1 MDNFL
6 EKTLLSIQ
14 DLFGSML
21 YSDEISSKK
30 GILQQLEPR
39 TKVISIILLIIII
52 NFSSSLIFMTLV
64 LLYTLF
70 LAFLSKIPYKQYIFR
85 VSAVSILF
93 SGLILIPSLF
103 NIIRNGHPLIYITTN
118 FYITKEGAISAI
130 TFMMRSFISLSLVY
144 LLTLSTKWAEL
155 IKVLS
160 LLKLPRI
167 FAVTIDMSLRYIF
180 LLLEIASNTF
190 MARKS
195 RNLGKISNSDGRKFV
210 SSSIANIFIRSQN
223 LNDEVYSAMLSRG
236 YNGEYKTINNFK
248 ISFFDY
254 IWILVNILIIISLF
268 YINSIGGKFWIQFL
282 K

>member
-21 YSDEISSKK
+21 YSDEISSRK

-39 TKVISIILLIIII
+39 TKVISILLLIIII
-52 NFSSSLIFMTLV
+52 NFSSSLIFMTLL

-103 NIIRNGHPLIYITTN
+103 NIIRNGHPLIYITDN

-144 LLTLSTKWAEL
+144 LLTLSTKWADL

-167 FAVTIDMSLRYIF
+167 FAVTIDMSLRYVF

-236 YNGEYKTINNFK
+236 YNGEYRTINNFK

-254 IWILVNILIIISLF
+254 IWVFVNILIIISLF
-268 YINSIGGKFWIQFL
+268 YINSKGGTY
-282 K
+282 